1 MPGTPLASRDRDEV
15 HHALTA
21 NPHAGWAEIG
31 RLVERHPTTIMREV
45 DSNGGRCK
53 YRPAAADKRA
63 IKYRRR
69 PRARFAT
76 VSFELRSRIEN
87 ELRLGRSPV
96 AIVLD
101 ADGVAGRPCATR
113 ATARH
118 CRTSWTGL
126 RA

>member
-1 MPGTPLASRDRDEV
+1 
-15 HHALTA
+15 LTA
-21 NPHAGWAEIG
+21 NPHAYWAEIG

-45 DSNGGRCK
+45 DCNGGRCK

-69 PRARFAT
+69 SRARFAT

-101 ADGVAGRPCATR
+101 LDADGVAGRPCATR

-118 CRTSWTGL
+118 CRTSGTEL